1 MQQKQRVIETVR
13 KLVVEEK
20 RCAHCQ
26 AEFWGM
32 RNKRHCSQACYHAA
46 YREAHRVE
54 LRAKQ
59 VVIYQRR
66 KAEKSGGGV

>member
-1 MQQKQRVIETVR
+1 MQQKQRVVETVR

-20 RCAHCQ
+20 RCVLCRAK
-26 AEFWGM
+26 FWGVA
-32 RNKRHCSQACYHAA
+32 RKRHCSPGCYHAA

-59 VVIYQRR
+59 VAIYQRR
-66 KAEKSGGGV
+66 KAVRAEGGA